1 MTDSDTSASS
11 TPNAPTKGAGVPWLG
26 FRFVF
31 GVVNGALWFVIP
43 FVMVY
48 WLSSTMPP
56 DRLVQA
62 KGLLVTV
69 PTFFVAMFGLPGC
82 LPAAVQQA
90 KSGIFRMPKDPYPD
104 GTRRGI
110 LGPLWL
116 CAPVL
121 GAAYFGCS
129 RLFAGAF
136 SDGTVTPFALARQAG
151 TIAALVSFVQASTVS
166 GSLSLLDLRPNRRET
181 FGWSQVAFR
190 TGVPQ
195 GLANG
200 VLMALFVV
208 AQGAPGTDA
217 VWPFSRDLFL
227 SCLGIGALVL
237 LGGGGILG
245 ADLAVGR
252 VVGVPG
258 RVPSFFVRVGS
269 VAMVAAVVTLP
280 CAFLVALLGGAG
292 PTTQW
297 VANGMAGGTS
307 AFLVATLAG
316 HWALAAEANA
326 DSGRT

>member
-1 MTDSDTSASS
+1 MNDTDASA
-11 TPNAPTKGAGVPWLG
+11 GAKANSPARGNVPWLG

-48 WLSSTMPP
+48 WLSSTIPLE
-56 DRLVQA
+56 RLVQA

-90 KSGIFRMPKDPYPD
+90 KSGIFRMPKDPSPD

-136 SDGTVTPFALARQAG
+136 TDGAVTPLALARQAG

-166 GSLSLLDLRPNRRET
+166 GSLALLDLRPNRRET
-181 FGWSQVAFR
+181 FGWSRVAFR
-190 TGVPQ
+190 SGVPQ

-200 VLMALFVV
+200 FLMALFVV
-208 AQGAPGTDA
+208 AQGPSGVDP
-217 VWPFSRDLFL
+217 VGPFSRDLFV
-227 SCLGIGALVL
+227 SCLGIGGLALA
-237 LGGGGILG
+237 GGGGILG

-252 VVGVPG
+252 VVGIPSM
-258 RVPSFFVRVGS
+258 VPSFPVRVGA
-269 VAMVAAVVTLP
+269 VVLVAAMVTLP
-280 CAFLVALLGGAG
+280 FSAIAALAGGAG
-292 PTTQW
+292 PTMQG

-316 HWALAAEANA
+316 HWALAIEANA
-326 DSGRT
+326 DSKRP

>member
-1 MTDSDTSASS
+1 MNDTDGSSAE
-11 TPNAPTKGAGVPWLG
+11 PNAPGKGGGGVPWLG

-31 GVVNGALWFVIP
+31 GLVNGAIWFVIP

-90 KSGIFRMPKDPYPD
+90 KSGIFRMPKDPSPD
-104 GTRRGI
+104 GTSRGI

-121 GAAYFGCS
+121 GVAYFGCS

-136 SDGTVTPFALARQAG
+136 SDGTVTPFGLARQAG

-166 GSLSLLDLRPNRRET
+166 GSLALLDLRPNRRET
-181 FGWSQVAFR
+181 FGWSQVALR

-200 VLMALFVV
+200 FLMALFVV
-208 AQGAPGTDA
+208 AQGPSGVDTVGA
-217 VWPFSRDLFL
+217 FLRDLFV
-227 SCLGIGALVL
+227 SCMGIGGLALA
-237 LGGGGILG
+237 GGGGILG
-245 ADLAVGR
+245 ADLAAGR
-252 VVGVPG
+252 VVGTPG
-258 RVPSFFVRVGS
+258 IVPSFPVRVGA
-269 VAMVAAVVTLP
+269 VVLVAAVVTLP
-280 CAFLVALLGGAG
+280 FAAVAALAGGAG
-292 PTTQW
+292 PTMQG

-316 HWALAAEANA
+316 HWALATEANA
-326 DSGRT
+326 DSKRT